1 LNLFKPRRIRLQ
13 LLGPAILLIV
23 AGTMIPTGL
32 RHPSFSY
39 IDNGF
44 NLDDFVNN
52 MFLYLPLGMAVGGS
66 SLLRAFLFGLAF
78 STGAEVLQLAY
89 VDRIPSFVDIASN
102 TAGAVA
108 GYFVAKLFFRNR
120 GQRLTSLKLNRVL
133 ATAAIPVALL
143 GVASLVHPLMASDF
157 SNWSPSFK
165 LAAGNEVSGD
175 RPWSG
180 TISELS
186 IYPFAISAEQI
197 QELAHPTV
205 DSHATALPG
214 LPAAG
219 PIKPDEAKLK
229 HGIPLL
235 ASEDNARLYNK
246 LIAKNQMTL
255 LVWMRPDNLEQTG
268 PARIVTYSQDWRLR
282 NFTLAQMR
290 DTLTFRLRTPASG
303 LNGTEPALYTG
314 PVLSLDHTSFVAAVY
329 DGRIS
334 KLYVD
339 GKLAAHTDLGAHRPR
354 LPHRILSWLPGSL
367 PIHQIELCGAEII
380 LSGLFSVG
388 IFALL
393 GVPHRRLRRYLLGA
407 AAGTAIGTIVW
418 IFAVS
423 EPRLGVRILL
433 ECIAAGLF
441 TSTSIAEEHEI
452 PTQVAPSD

>member
-1 LNLFKPRRIRLQ
+1 LNLFKSPRIRLQ

-52 MFLYLPLGMAVGGS
+52 MFLYLPLGIALGGS

-78 STGAEVLQLAY
+78 STGAEALQLGY

-102 TAGAVA
+102 TSGAVA

-120 GQRLTSLKLNRVL
+120 GAQLTCLTLNRAF
-133 ATAAIPVALL
+133 ATTAIPIALL
-143 GVASLVHPLMASDF
+143 GTASLVHPLMPSDF
-157 SNWSPSFK
+157 SNWSPSFQ
-165 LAAGNEVSGD
+165 LAAGNEVTGN

-180 TISELS
+180 TISEFS
-186 IYPFAISAEQI
+186 VYPFAMSGEQI
-197 QELAHPTV
+197 QQLARPAAGS
-205 DSHATALPG
+205 DATTPFGAPV
-214 LPAAG
+214 AG
-219 PIKPDEAKLK
+219 PIKPEEEKLK
-229 HGIPLL
+229 YGLPLL
-235 ASEDNARLYNK
+235 SSQENLRLYNA
-246 LIAKNQMTL
+246 LVRKNQMTL
-255 LVWMRPDNLEQTG
+255 LVWLRPDNLEQTG

-290 DTLTFRLRTPASG
+290 NTLTFRLRTPASG
-303 LNGTEPALYTG
+303 LNGTEPALYSG

-334 KLYVD
+334 SLYVD

-354 LPHRILSWLPGSL
+354 LPHRIWSWLPGSL

-388 IFALL
+388 IFALW
-393 GVPHRRLRRYLLGA
+393 GVPRRPLHRYLLGA
-407 AAGTAIGTIVW
+407 AAGTAIGAIVW
-418 IFAVS
+418 AFAVS
-423 EPRLGVRILL
+423 EPGLGTRILL
-433 ECIAAGLF
+433 ESLAAGLF
-441 TSTSIAEEHEI
+441 ISTSITEE
-452 PTQVAPSD
+452 TGRWKPSA